1 MNDEQ
6 KAQQYSNLTY
16 GFDRIA
22 NEIASIKGESI
33 DLNQEQQVRINKL
46 QEHNNFFLNEP
57 TRTIGY
63 TNRHGWNCNFY
74 AHNYSHGSN
83 RGGKA
88 DNVFFTLPLR

>member
-33 DLNQEQQVRINKL
+33 DLNQEQLNKIQKL
-46 QEHNNFFLNEP
+46 QEQKGRIMAQLQQIMN
-57 TRTIGY
+57 G
-63 TNRHGWNCNFY
+63 
-74 AHNYSHGSN
+74 
-83 RGGKA
+83 
-88 DNVFFTLPLR
+88 

>member
-33 DLNQEQQVRINKL
+33 DLNQEQLNKIQKL
-46 QEHNNFFLNEP
+46 QEQQGRIMSQLQQIMN
-57 TRTIGY
+57 G
-63 TNRHGWNCNFY
+63 
-74 AHNYSHGSN
+74 
-83 RGGKA
+83 
-88 DNVFFTLPLR
+88 